1 MVIFHCYVSLPEGI
15 LDLRSGRRNTSERI
29 ERTYSTP
36 QEVIGAPFFFSL
48 SLWSLSEMFWPKTQ
62 NLLNLSLT
70 QFLICCVWRSQILRH
85 WRIIDDLLAR
95 NLRPRNNQWDPEN
108 WNQCILWPP
117 DPPDRQGSQD
127 TSGHQ
132 DTSSDHFIESE
143 DLDGKPSETATVWKR
158 SRKCRRV
165 AWKKELQRFIGT
177 SLGEWQI
184 RENQKQNCQSWSK
197 TDQTQSALECIF
209 M

>member
-1 MVIFHCYVSLPEGI
+1 
-15 LDLRSGRRNTSERI
+15 
-29 ERTYSTP
+29 
-36 QEVIGAPFFFSL
+36 
-48 SLWSLSEMFWPKTQ
+48 MFWPKTQ

-177 SLGEWQI
+177 SLGENGKSGRI
-184 RENQKQNCQSWSK
+184 KNRTAKAEAKQTRHK
-197 TDQTQSALECIF
+197 VHLSASLCKF
-209 M
+209 GKRVWLGYLGDTCKLGTKL